1 MARILIVDDHPNI
14 VRLLQATLAPEHEVL
29 TAFNGEDALKL
40 VAERHPEVILL
51 DVVLPGIDGYAVLE
65 RVKSNPET
73 AGTTVIMLTVKD
85 KRADM
90 LVGLAVGSDYY
101 VPKPFDAK
109 DVAALIRRHLVAVE
123 GKAVE
128 AGTGG

>member
-1 MARILIVDDHPNI
+1 
-14 VRLLQATLAPEHEVL
+14 
-29 TAFNGEDALKL
+29 
-40 VAERHPEVILL
+40 VILL
-51 DVVLPGIDGYAVLE
+51 DVILPGIDGYAVLE

-85 KRADM
+85 KRADVQ
-90 LVGLAVGSDYY
+90 VGLAVGSDYY
-101 VPKPFDAK
+101 IPKPFDAK
-109 DVAALIRRHLVAVE
+109 DIAALIRRHLAAVE